1 MSDNE
6 YVDATE
12 QAEADDPAIG
22 DGTPD
27 TAPHEIPFDDDA
39 DADVDET
46 AGVADS
52 DDDDVVE
59 DNGTPLETGV

>member
-6 YVDATE
+6 FVDATE

-22 DGTPD
+22 DGTPA
-27 TAPHEIPFDDDA
+27 TAPHEIPFDDD

-46 AGVADS
+46 VGVADS

-59 DNGTPLETGV
+59 DNGTPVEAGV

>member
-6 YVDATE
+6 FVDATE
-12 QAEADDPAIG
+12 QAEADDPSIG

-27 TAPHEIPFDDDA
+27 TAPHEIPFDDD
-39 DADVDET
+39 DAEVDET
-46 AGVADS
+46 VGVADS

-59 DNGTPLETGV
+59 DNGTPVEAGV